1 MDVPLPLT
9 RSTGLTR
16 HLAARLGWFGLGVGA
31 ATAAVAIFLGVQLTA
46 WPPHED
52 ETLALFVGRHD
63 LVGMLG
69 VVLGQ
74 RGGAPLHFVLA
85 WLVAHLHGGLVGLRV
100 VSLLLAVASVPA
112 IALLVS
118 RLAGRSTALLAALLT
133 AGTWALLFHG
143 VYGRMYSLFLVTTAL
158 AYTALVAA
166 CADGGRRRWAV
177 WGGATLVAISAHPY
191 GGIVLASMGL
201 YATVHGLRGGRWKLT
216 IGAFT
221 AVAVLA
227 IPFWR
232 TYLVLAGRF
241 DVGVGGDSQKLGSAS
256 SVLRYLRMVAEDF
269 SMGWAVGIWI
279 VLALAAAGFVTLV
292 ARRSRGATLAVAAI
306 GTPAVVLVL
315 AHVGGAA
322 SPESRHLIFALPL
335 FSMLVAAGLVQATRR
350 LGPLRLPTLAC
361 AVAALLVGEVAWA
374 WHKTP
379 QLFTGEPAARIA
391 ARHAAS
397 SWLAGTT
404 LPTDLLFG
412 YDPLYLGAWERSA
425 AFPLRVVPRADPR
438 LALRTITSTQLPIGR
453 GVFVFDAS
461 DNNNFVKK
469 LTIAARSPEPAADFE
484 VRAFGP
490 FLIVRTARAAG
501 TPARYLELAAAA
513 EQLGRDMQIGDA
525 DVNADTV
532 RQARLALAAQR

>member
-1 MDVPLPLT
+1 MDAPLSLT
-9 RSTGLTR
+9 RSTGPMR
-16 HLAARLGWFGLGVGA
+16 HLAQRLGGFGIGVGA

-69 VVLGQ
+69 IVLGQ
-74 RGGAPLHFVLA
+74 RGGAPLHFLLA
-85 WLVAHLHGGLVGLRV
+85 WLVAHLGGGLVGLRV

-118 RLAGRSTALLAALLT
+118 RLAGRSTALLAALLA

-143 VYGRMYSLFLVTTAL
+143 VYGRMYSLFLLTAAL
-158 AYTALVAA
+158 AYTALVDA
-166 CADGGRRRWAV
+166 CADGGRRRWAI
-177 WGGATLVAISAHPY
+177 WGSATLVAISAHPY
-191 GGIVLASMGL
+191 GGILLASMAL
-201 YATVHGLRGGRWKLT
+201 YAAVHGLRGGRWKLT
-216 IGAFT
+216 IGAFA

-269 SMGWAVGIWI
+269 SLGWTAGSGI
-279 VLALAAAGFVTLV
+279 VLVLAAAGLVTLV
-292 ARRSRGATLAVAAI
+292 ARRSRGATLAIAAI
-306 GTPAVVLVL
+306 GTPALVLAL
-315 AHVGGAA
+315 AHVGGSA

-335 FSMLVAAGLVQATRR
+335 FSMLVAAGLDQATRR
-350 LGPLRLPTLAC
+350 LGPLRLPALAC

-379 QLFTGEPAARIA
+379 PLFTGEPPARIA

-397 SWLAGTT
+397 SWLAATT
-404 LPTDLLFG
+404 LPSDLLFG
-412 YDPLYLGAWERSA
+412 YDPLYLGAWERSD

-453 GVFVFDAS
+453 GVFVLDAS
-461 DNNNFVKK
+461 DNNNVVKQ
-469 LTIAARSPEPAADFE
+469 LTIAVRSPEPAADFE

-501 TPARYLELAAAA
+501 MPARYLELAAAA
-513 EQLGRDMQIGDA
+513 EQLGRDLQIGDA